1 MGRSVRKVGVA
12 TQGNM
17 RNPCG
22 DKSVQHFDWI
32 NDSIRAM
39 ALYYN
44 FAMCYIEENWVKRCL
59 GFLAMIS
66 YSCM

>member
-1 MGRSVRKVGVA
+1 MSVRKVGVA

-17 RNPCG
+17 RNPYS
-22 DKSVQHFDWI
+22 DKSVQHLDWT
-32 NDSIRAM
+32 NNSIQSM
-39 ALYYN
+39 TLYCS
-44 FAMCYIEENWVKRCL
+44 FAMCYIEENWVKGCL